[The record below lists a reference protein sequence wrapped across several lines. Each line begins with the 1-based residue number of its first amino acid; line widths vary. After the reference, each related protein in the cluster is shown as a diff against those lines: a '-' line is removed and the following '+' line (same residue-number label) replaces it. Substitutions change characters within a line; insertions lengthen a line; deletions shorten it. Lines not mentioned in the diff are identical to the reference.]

1 MKKMLSMLNNEQGSV
16 LIVSLLTLALLTL
29 IGVAATT
36 TTTSD
41 MHVAGNEKSYKL
53 AFYAAEAARGYVAAS
68 PALYGPNNITVGGNL
83 YFPNNGDPSEEYSL
97 GTSPSQSFHGD
108 VEYIGATP
116 PPRGSGFQV
125 GKFKAHRYAMT
136 ISGHAILDA
145 ESEIEAGFYRI
156 GF

>member
-1 MKKMLSMLNNEQGSV
+1 MKMPSVLNNEQGSV
-16 LIVSLLTLALLTL
+16 LIASLLTLALLTL
-29 IGVAATT
+29 IGIGAIS

-41 MHVAGNEKSYKL
+41 MHVSGNEKSYKL

-68 PALYGPNNITVGGNL
+68 PALYGPNNITVGGKVYL
-83 YFPNNGDPSEEYSL
+83 PNNADDSL
-97 GTSPSQSFHGD
+97 GSTQNFSGD
-108 VEYIGATP
+108 VEYIGSSA

>member
-1 MKKMLSMLNNEQGSV
+1 
-16 LIVSLLTLALLTL
+16 LTLALLTL
-29 IGVAATT
+29 IGIGAIS
-36 TTTSD
+36 TTTSE

-68 PALYGPNNITVGGNL
+68 PALYGPNNITIGGKI
-83 YFPNNGDPSEEYSL
+83 YFPNNGDPSEEIPL
-97 GTSPSQSFHGD
+97 GSSQSFNGD

-136 ISGHAILDA
+136 IAGHAIRDA

>member
-1 MKKMLSMLNNEQGSV
+1 MKKRLSVLSNEQGSV

-29 IGVAATT
+29 LGVAATT

-41 MHVAGNEKSYKL
+41 MHVSGNEKSYKL

-68 PALYGPNNITVGGNL
+68 PALYGPNNITVGGKQ

-97 GTSPSQSFHGD
+97 GSSQSFNGE

-125 GKFKAHRYAMT
+125 GKFKAHRYAMS

-145 ESEIEAGFYRI
+145 ESAIEAGFYRI

>member
-1 MKKMLSMLNNEQGSV
+1 MMKTLSILGNEQGSV
-16 LIVSLLTLALLTL
+16 LIASLLTLALLTL

-41 MHVAGNEKSYKL
+41 MHVSGNEKSYKL

-68 PALYGPNNITVGGNL
+68 PALYGPNNIAIGGKI
-83 YFPNNGDPSEEYSL
+83 YFPNNGDPSEAYAL
-97 GTSPSQSFHGD
+97 GSKQSFDGD
-108 VEYIGATP
+108 VEYMGSSA

>member
-1 MKKMLSMLNNEQGSV
+1 MMKTLSILGNEQGSV
-16 LIVSLLTLALLTL
+16 LIASLLTLALLTL

-68 PALYGPNNITVGGNL
+68 PALYGPNNIAIGGKI
-83 YFPNNGDPSEEYSL
+83 YFPNNADPSEAYAL
-97 GTSPSQSFHGD
+97 GSKQSFDGD
-108 VEYIGATP
+108 VEYMGSSA

>member
-1 MKKMLSMLNNEQGSV
+1 MMKNMLSVLSNEQGSV

-53 AFYAAEAARGYVAAS
+53 AFYGAEAARGYVAAS
-68 PALYGPNNITVGGNL
+68 PALYGPNNITIGGKL
-83 YFPNNGDPSEEYSL
+83 YFPNNGDPSEVYAL
-97 GTSPSQSFHGD
+97 GSKQSFNGD
-108 VEYIGATP
+108 VEYIGETA

-136 ISGHAILDA
+136 IAGHAILDA

>member
-1 MKKMLSMLNNEQGSV
+1 MPSVLNNEQGSV

-29 IGVAATT
+29 LGVAATT

-41 MHVAGNEKSYKL
+41 MHVSGNEKSYKL
-53 AFYAAEAARGYVAAS
+53 AFYAAEAGRGYVAAS
-68 PALYGPNNITVGGNL
+68 PALYGPSNITVGGNL

-97 GTSPSQSFHGD
+97 GASPSQSFHGD

-136 ISGHAILDA
+136 IAGHATLDA

>member
-1 MKKMLSMLNNEQGSV
+1 
-16 LIVSLLTLALLTL
+16 
-29 IGVAATT
+29 
-36 TTTSD
+36 

-53 AFYAAEAARGYVAAS
+53 AFYSAEAARGYVAAS
-68 PALYGPNNITVGGNL
+68 PALYGPNNITVGGRL
-83 YFPNNGDPSEEYSL
+83 YFPNNGNPSEKYSL
-97 GTSPSQSFHGD
+97 GTSPSQSFNGD

-125 GKFKAHRYAMT
+125 GKFKAHRYSMT

>member
-1 MKKMLSMLNNEQGSV
+1 

-68 PALYGPNNITVGGNL
+68 PALYGPNNITIGGKI
-83 YFPNNGDPSEEYSL
+83 YFPNNGNPSEEYSL
-97 GTSPSQSFHGD
+97 GASQSFNGD